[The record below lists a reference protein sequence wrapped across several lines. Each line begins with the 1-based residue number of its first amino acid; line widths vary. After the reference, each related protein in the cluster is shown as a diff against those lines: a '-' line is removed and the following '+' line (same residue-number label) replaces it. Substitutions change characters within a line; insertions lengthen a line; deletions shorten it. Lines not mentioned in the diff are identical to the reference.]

1 MNVMLRK
8 ALAGMLIG
16 VLASTPALAAPA
28 KGISD
33 NVVKIGVLTDMSG
46 VYSAIGGKGTLT
58 AVEMAVAD
66 FGGTVLGKPI
76 QVVSAD
82 HQNKADIASTKAR
95 EWFDT
100 GKVDMVT
107 GLLNS
112 ACALAVQKIG
122 ADKKRITMNTGA
134 GSTDLTNKDCTPY
147 GIHYAYDNYA
157 LANVAGSAIVSHGGK
172 SWYFITA
179 DYAFGHSLEKNTSN
193 FVQKLGGKVVG
204 SVRHPLS
211 TADFSS
217 YLLQA
222 QSSGAKVIGL
232 ANAGGD
238 FTNAVKQAR
247 EFGIVQKGQTI
258 AGMLVFDTDVKSL
271 GLNTAQGMQFA
282 SGFYWDRDKASRD
295 WSKRFYAKHK
305 AMPTMDQAG
314 AYSATMNYLKAIKAA
329 GTDDPDAVMA
339 KLRSMNIS
347 DFFAVNGKI
356 RADGRMVHDMY
367 LMEVKKPSESK
378 GEWDILKIIK
388 TVPGD
393 QAFMPL
399 SESVCSQVKK

>member
-1 MNVMLRK
+1 MKRYFRGAACL
-8 ALAGMLIG
+8 ALLGMAVSAGAAVKG
-16 VLASTPALAAPA
+16 V
-28 KGISD
+28 SD
-33 NVVKIGVLTDMSG
+33 DVVKIGVLTDMSG
-46 VYSAIGGKGTLT
+46 VYSAIGGKGTEVAVRM
-58 AVEMAVAD
+58 AVED
-66 FGGTVLGKPI
+66 FGGKVLGKKI
-76 QVVSAD
+76 EVISAD

-157 LANVAGSAIVSHGGK
+157 LGNVAGSEVVNHGGK
-172 SWYFITA
+172 SWFFITA
-179 DYAFGHSLEKNTSN
+179 DYAFGHSLEKNTTN
-193 FVQKLGGKVVG
+193 FVNKLGGKVVG
-204 SVRHPLS
+204 SVRHPLATS
-211 TADFSS
+211 DFSS
-217 YLLQA
+217 YLMQA

-238 FTNAVKQAR
+238 FTNAVKQAG
-247 EFGIVQKGQTI
+247 EFGIVQKGQTVV
-258 AGMLVFDTDVKSL
+258 GMLVFDTDVKSL
-271 GLNTAQGMQFA
+271 GLKTAQGMQFA
-282 SGFYWDRDKASRD
+282 SGFYWDRDKATRD
-295 WSKRFYAKHK
+295 WSQRYFKKHK

-339 KLRSMNIS
+339 KLKSTNIS
-347 DFFAVNGKI
+347 DFFAVNGRI

-367 LMEVKKPSESK
+367 LMEVKKPGESK
-378 GEWDILKIIK
+378 GDWDILKIVK

-393 QAFMPL
+393 KAFMPL
-399 SESVCSQVKK
+399 SESACSSVKK

>member
-1 MNVMLRK
+1 MMLAAAVASL
-8 ALAGMLIG
+8 ALASAGFGAAG
-16 VLASTPALAAPA
+16 V
-28 KGISD
+28 SD
-33 NVVKIGVLTDMSG
+33 DVVKIGVLTDMSG
-46 VYSAIGGKGTLT
+46 VYSQIGGKGTLV

-66 FGGTVLGKPI
+66 FGGKVLGKPI
-76 QVVSAD
+76 QVISAD

-122 ADKKRITMNTGA
+122 AEKKRITMNTGA

-147 GIHYAYDNYA
+147 GIHYVYDNYA
-157 LANVAGSAIVSHGGK
+157 LANVAGSEIVNHGGK

-193 FVQKLGGKVVG
+193 FVQKLGGKILG

-211 TADFSS
+211 SADFSS
-217 YLLQA
+217 YLMQA

-258 AGMLVFDTDVKSL
+258 AGMLVFDSDVKSL
-271 GLNTAQGMQFA
+271 GLNVAQGMQFA
-282 SGFYWDRDKASRD
+282 SGFYWDRDKATRE
-295 WSKRFYAKHK
+295 WSQRFYKKHK

-314 AYSATMNYLKAIKAA
+314 AYSATMNYLKAVKAA

-339 KLRSMNIS
+339 KLKSMNIS

-378 GEWDILKIIK
+378 AEWDILKIVK
-388 TVPGD
+388 TIPGD
-393 QAFMPL
+393 KAFMPL
-399 SESVCSQVKK
+399 SESTCSQVKK

>member
-1 MNVMLRK
+1 MNRK
-8 ALAGMLIG
+8 MFGLAGGVATILI
-16 VLASTPALAAPA
+16 AAGISGA
-28 KGISD
+28 AGKGISD

-46 VYSAIGGKGTLT
+46 VYSQIGGKGTQV

-66 FGGTVLGKPI
+66 FGGKVLGKPI
-76 QVVSAD
+76 KVIGAD
-82 HQNKADIASTKAR
+82 HQNKPDIASTKAR

-100 GKVDMVT
+100 EHVDMVT

-122 ADKKRITMNTGA
+122 AEKKRITMNTGA

-157 LANVAGSAIVSHGGK
+157 LANVTGNAVVGAGGS

-179 DYAFGHSLEKNTSN
+179 DYAFGHSLEKNATE
-193 FVQKLGGKVVG
+193 FVKTHGGKVLG
-204 SVRHPLS
+204 GVRHPLS
-211 TADFSS
+211 SADFSS

-247 EFGIVQKGQTI
+247 EFGVAQKGQRLV
-258 AGMLVFDTDVKSL
+258 GLLVFDTDIKSL
-271 GLNTAQGMQFA
+271 GLPVAQGMQFA
-282 SGFYWDRDKASRD
+282 SGFYWDRDKAARD
-295 WSKRFYAKHK
+295 WSKRFYKKHK

-314 AYSATMNYLKAIKAA
+314 AYSATMNYLKAIQAA

-339 KLRSMNIS
+339 KLKSMNIS

-367 LMEVKKPSESK
+367 LMEVKKPAESK
-378 GEWDILKIIK
+378 GDWDLLKIVK
-388 TVPGD
+388 TIPGD

-399 SESVCSQVKK
+399 SKSTCQLVKK

>member
-1 MNVMLRK
+1 MKTKVLWLMGCV
-8 ALAGMLIG
+8 AAMAMAAGMAG
-16 VLASTPALAAPA
+16 AAG

-33 NVVKIGVLTDMSG
+33 DVVKIGVLTDMSG
-46 VYSAIGGKGTLT
+46 VYSQIGGKGTQV

-66 FGGTVLGKPI
+66 FGGKVLGKPI
-76 QVVSAD
+76 KVIGAD

-100 GKVDMVT
+100 EKVDMIT

-112 ACALAVQKIG
+112 ACALAVQKVG
-122 ADKKRITMNTGA
+122 AEKKRITINTGA

-147 GIHYAYDNYA
+147 GIHYVYDNYA
-157 LANVAGSAIVSHGGK
+157 LANVTGNAVVGSGGS

-179 DYAFGHSLEKNTSN
+179 DYAFGHSLEKNAAD
-193 FVQKLGGKVVG
+193 FVKAHGGKVLG

-211 TADFSS
+211 SADFSS

-222 QSSGAKVIGL
+222 QNSGAKVIGL

-247 EFGIVQKGQTI
+247 EFGVAQKGQRLV
-258 AGMLVFDTDVKSL
+258 GLLVFDTDIKSL
-271 GLNTAQGMQFA
+271 GLPVAQGMQFA
-282 SGFYWDRDKASRD
+282 SGFYWDRDKATRD
-295 WSKRFYAKHK
+295 FSKRFYAKHK

-339 KLRSMNIS
+339 KLKSMDIS
-347 DFFAVNGKI
+347 DFFAVHGKI
-356 RADGRMVHDMY
+356 RVDGRMVHDMY

-378 GEWDILKIIK
+378 GEWDLLKIVK
-388 TVPGD
+388 TIPGD

-399 SESVCSQVKK
+399 SKSVCPLVKK